1 MKRPYKVLSLP
12 SWAKPRKDPM
22 FERSF
27 LTNVEHFKAMAP
39 VFNRDGHYYDRFTKC
54 AWIERDGKAWVASA
68 SSFEWDL
75 KYNDGEPRLES
86 RVYDAIKV
94 LMEEGL
100 ADKQLRVLYC
110 QESHA
115 RSRWHRRLEVLK
127 LMRRMASNGA

>member
-1 MKRPYKVLSLP
+1 MKRRYKVLSLP

-27 LTNVEHFKAMAP
+27 LASISRYNPIDP
-39 VFNRDGHYYDRFTKC
+39 VFNRNGYYYDRMAKR